1 VRSERRTTI
10 SLRSC
15 LVSAARFEM
24 TSEPQELGSIKCAA
38 RLPEIEFAV
47 ILSRAIQCIENNPAQ
62 LRNAVYE
69 LARTKL
75 RREIDERHPLEAK
88 RLTFALDS
96 AIEGVETIYS
106 KHDELRALR
115 SLHGLIESA
124 QVGQREIKQREPLL
138 IINHPATHTGDINHR
153 AKDASMNADRFLRWP
168 GAAPLLRGAMVG
180 IFALTLAA
188 IVSQFGR
195 LERKSTSSAPVQ
207 AQSAPITPPAVTRI
221 QDAFS
226 HLRFANAGATP
237 AVTFSDAV
245 SYSGHHDTRTVA
257 SDEQPVKQRSP
268 GCSTQSYKVPSES
281 GGEVS
286 INVLRC

>member
-1 VRSERRTTI
+1 MKGVRP
-10 SLRSC
+10 SC
-15 LVSAARFEM
+15 LLTAARLEM
-24 TSEPQELGSIKCAA
+24 TSEPQELGSVKCAA
-38 RLPEIEFAV
+38 RLPEVEFAV
-47 ILSRAIQCIENNPAQ
+47 IISRAIQCTENNPAQ

-88 RLTFALDS
+88 RLTFALES

-115 SLHGLIESA
+115 SLYGLIESA
-124 QVGQREIKQREPLL
+124 QIGRSEIKPREPLL
-138 IINHPATHTGDINHR
+138 IINHPATHTGDANHS
-153 AKDASMNADRFLRWP
+153 AKNASLNADRFLRWP

-180 IFALTLAA
+180 IFALALAV
-188 IVSQFGR
+188 ILSQFGQ
-195 LERKSTSSAPVQ
+195 LERKGASSARVQ
-207 AQSAPITPPAVTRI
+207 PESAAITPPTVTRI

-226 HLRFANAGATP
+226 HLRFADA
-237 AVTFSDAV
+237 AVPGVAFSDAV
-245 SYSGHHDTRTVA
+245 SYSGHHDPRTVA
-257 SDEQPVKQRSP
+257 SGEQSVKQRGP
-268 GCSTQSYKVPSES
+268 GCSTQSYKVPSEG